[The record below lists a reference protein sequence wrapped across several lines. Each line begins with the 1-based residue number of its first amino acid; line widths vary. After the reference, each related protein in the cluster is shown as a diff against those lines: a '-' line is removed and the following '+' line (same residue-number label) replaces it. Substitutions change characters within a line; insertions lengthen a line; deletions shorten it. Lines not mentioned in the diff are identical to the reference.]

1 MALRLRPLSGCA
13 NGRLPRRSVGLG
25 ARQRLW
31 HEDPEH
37 HRPGRVLPPVEQAH
51 HIALE
56 RTASAIHPTD
66 LHPDADVGA
75 GGGAAGGDGGDLAAV
90 RQLEPEAP

>member
-1 MALRLRPLSGCA
+1 MAYIRTQFDFLL
-13 NGRLPRRSVGLG
+13 
-25 ARQRLW
+25 
-31 HEDPEH
+31 E
-37 HRPGRVLPPVEQAH
+37 